1 MLKVDEYG
9 CLVPDCQNI
18 IIDDTSEEESI
29 GFELK
34 MFPNPTKD
42 LLNVFV
48 RIQQGNKK
56 INFPIF
62 DSMGKEQKSFTSF
75 HQEETLMINVQ
86 AFPKGIYFLEG
97 RYYIGRGVVLAYLIC
112 LIIFLGWFYAIFFFS
127 SLPLGGTA
135 IYTSSKFTVD
145 VFMTN

>member
-42 LLNVFV
+42 FLNVFV

-56 INFPIF
+56 INFRIF

-75 HQEETLMINVQ
+75 HQEENLMINVQ
-86 AFPKGIYFLEG
+86 DFLKGIYFLEG
-97 RYYIGRGVVLAYLIC
+97 RLDDGKSLIEQ
-112 LIIFLGWFYAIFFFS
+112 
-127 SLPLGGTA
+127 
-135 IYTSSKFTVD
+135 
-145 VFMTN
+145 FMVE